1 MRKKLTDQA
10 LALLAEGAARTELA
24 IRCHWEATPADDLAE
39 RDAALVAGRQ
49 ATALRKMCERWITAR
64 VTRAAL
70 QQ

>member
-1 MRKKLTDQA
+1 MRAQLTDTA
-10 LALLAEGAARTELA
+10 LARLAEHAAQAELA
-24 IRCHWEATPADDLAE
+24 IKGHWEATPADDMAE

-70 QQ
+70 HR